1 MSVLDMPQ
9 TSAAGPMRK
18 RAGTQPSYILPLG
31 LTLPGTSSGT
41 VGLAQEAA
49 PQASAW
55 ESTSAGIPVG
65 PIESAGHAIAELRR
79 ITGLTWDQLARLF
92 GVSRRAIHFWASG
105 KMMNST
111 NEERL
116 ARILAV
122 WRGMD
127 RGSVQANRAAIV
139 AIHADGSCIFE
150 LLAAGDYER
159 AASVGSGGESGRM
172 SWPKPST
179 TTLATRAPRAPEM
192 LVDALEDG
200 VPRGRGRVLGTTP
213 VKVTRR
219 K

>member
-1 MSVLDMPQ
+1 MSALDMSQ

-18 RAGTQPSYILPLG
+18 RAGTQLLYILPFG
-31 LTLPGTSSGT
+31 LTLPGTSSGS

-49 PQASAW
+49 PQASPW

-65 PIESAGHAIAELRR
+65 PVEDAGHAIAELRR

-92 GVSRRAIHFWASG
+92 GVSRRAIHFWAAG

-122 WRGMD
+122 ARGMD
-127 RGSVQANRAAIV
+127 RGSVQVNRAAIV
-139 AIHADGSCIFE
+139 AVHADGSCIFE
-150 LLAAGDYER
+150 LLAAGEYER
-159 AASVGSGGESGRM
+159 AASVGGVGESRRM
-172 SWPKPST
+172 VRPKPSAA
-179 TTLATRAPRAPEM
+179 TLAARAPRAPEV
-192 LVDALEDG
+192 LVDTLEDG
-200 VPRGRGRVLGTTP
+200 VPRGRGRLLGTTP